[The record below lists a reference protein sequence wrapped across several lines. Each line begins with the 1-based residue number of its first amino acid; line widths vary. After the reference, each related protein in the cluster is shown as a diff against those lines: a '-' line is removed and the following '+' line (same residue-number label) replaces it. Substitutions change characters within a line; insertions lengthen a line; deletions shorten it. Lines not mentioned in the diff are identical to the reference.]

1 MPPGMWPGF
10 PNTYPNQWECAVAHI
25 GPKSQKGSF
34 SPAPSFIN
42 TILTSPV
49 PGTVKLVS
57 DNPQDRPDINLHLFA
72 ENGEVDIAELS
83 SAISLLRS
91 SWLAAA
97 GTSAAPIKEL
107 HPCPGEVGKPL
118 SCTEEAQREYIKLQV
133 YSHHATSSCAIGG
146 DKNPMAVLD
155 SKFRVRGVE
164 GLRVVDGSALPVVP
178 GAFPVVP
185 TMMISQK
192 ATEDVLADAKKWM

>member
-1 MPPGMWPGF
+1 MAPRATKVRPPLP
-10 PNTYPNQWECAVAHI
+10 PPQHHH
-25 GPKSQKGSF
+25 
-34 SPAPSFIN
+34 
-42 TILTSPV
+42 TILTSPA

-57 DNPQDRPDINLHLFA
+57 ANPQDRPDINLNLFA
-72 ENGEVDIAELS
+72 EHGDADVAELS

-91 SWLAAA
+91 SWLGAA
-97 GTSAAPIKEL
+97 GTSVAPIKEL
-107 HPCPGEVGKPL
+107 HPCPGEVGKTV
-118 SCTEEAQREYIKLQV
+118 SCTEEAQREFIKLQV

-155 SKFRVRGVE
+155 SKFRVRGVV

-192 ATEDVLADAKKWM
+192 ATEDVLADAKKWV

>member
-1 MPPGMWPGF
+1 MWPGF
-10 PNTYPNQWECAVAHI
+10 PNTYLNQWSCAVAHI
-25 GPKSQKGSF
+25 GPKSHKGSSSL
-34 SPAPSFIN
+34 SPQHHKHNSDLP
-42 TILTSPV
+42 PP

-57 DNPQDRPDINLHLFA
+57 ANPQDRPDINLNLFA
-72 ENGEVDIAELS
+72 EHGDADVAELS
-83 SAISLLRS
+83 SAISLLRN
-91 SWLAAA
+91 SWLGAT
-97 GTSAAPIKEL
+97 GTSVAPIKEL
-107 HPCPGEVGKPL
+107 HPCPGEVGKA
-118 SCTEEAQREYIKLQV
+118 SACTEEAQREFIKLQV

-185 TMMISQK
+185 TMMINEK
-192 ATEDVLADAKKWM
+192 ATEDVLADAKKWA